1 MNNLFGMAALWL
13 FAAHILTWV
22 QLNGQFKWDWFK
34 DNETLVV
41 LIFSCPVAWLF
52 LQYQKTAYVVFDGSL
67 WTLRLLGFSGGIIV
81 FLFMTWSVMGEL
93 PNMKNLICLALA
105 FCIIGIQVFI
115 K

>member
-1 MNNLFGMAALWL
+1 MAAIWL
-13 FAAHILTWV
+13 LCAHTLTWI

-34 DNETLVV
+34 ENENLVV
-41 LIFSCPVAWLF
+41 LIFSFPVAWLF
-52 LQYQKTAYVVFDGSL
+52 IQYQKTAFQAFDGSL

-81 FLFMTWSVMGEL
+81 FLFMTWGLMGEL
-93 PNMKNLICLALA
+93 PSMKNIICLLLA